1 MPPFQAWRAR
11 EQRDGRGSHGTVCLF
26 QHQHFPGSC
35 SRRVSRALVEKLIRP
50 LESLFLLRSGVVS
63 WDSRF
68 AEPIEMPSGIR
79 LASLRDAIVYLV
91 NTVPSSERGT
101 PVILTAAELIT
112 SAAERGCPIEFAR
125 IATLRAL
132 NRNVERVLNP
142 DIVRTRIGAAAS

>member
-1 MPPFQAWRAR
+1 M
-11 EQRDGRGSHGTVCLF
+11 
-26 QHQHFPGSC
+26 
-35 SRRVSRALVEKLIRP
+35 
-50 LESLFLLRSGVVS
+50 S

-101 PVILTAAELIT
+101 PVILTAAEMIT
-112 SAAERGCPIEFAR
+112 SAAERGGPIEFAR

-132 NRNVERVLNP
+132 NRHVERVPNP
-142 DIVRTRIGAAAS
+142 DIVKTRIGAAAS